1 MPGMGGVQRR
11 KATRHKPGV
20 AVWLSGAGIIGVCV
34 PASCLIAVLVMLGAS
49 HSYLTACQIYLY
61 INRRN

>member
-20 AVWLSGAGIIGVCV
+20 AVWLSGAGIIGSLC
-34 PASCLIAVLVMLGAS
+34 
-49 HSYLTACQIYLY
+49 ACKLPNSSVSDVRGIT
-61 INRRN
+61 